1 MLKLSKEFLTEI
13 QIHGEEAYS
22 EECCGAMLGNVNYDT
37 MEKSVTKLVKIEN
50 SSSENRHRRFEVTDK
65 DYQELEAQAK
75 DSGLTLLGFYHTH
88 PDCPSVPSETDLAYA
103 WPFFSYIILSVN
115 NRKADTINS
124 YVLDLDSNAFKEE
137 QLQIEE

>member
-1 MLKLSKEFLTEI
+1 MKDFRKYFSGLERDYGFCNVENGYHDPQTNKLKFDPGDYGWSKRTI
-13 QIHGEEAYS
+13 
-22 EECCGAMLGNVNYDT
+22 
-37 MEKSVTKLVKIEN
+37 
-50 SSSENRHRRFEVTDK
+50 TDK

-88 PDCPSVPSETDLAYA
+88 PDSPSVPSETDLAYA

-124 YVLDLDSNAFKEE
+124 YVLDLDSSAFKEE
-137 QLQIEE
+137 QLQIEG